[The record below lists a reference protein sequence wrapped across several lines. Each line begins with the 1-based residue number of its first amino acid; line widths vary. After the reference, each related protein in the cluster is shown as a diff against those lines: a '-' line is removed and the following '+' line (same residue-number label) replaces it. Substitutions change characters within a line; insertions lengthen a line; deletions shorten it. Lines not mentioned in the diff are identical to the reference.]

1 MEIINCDMMQ
11 TANTTNTHTTLEPY
25 HQKIRREFFGGREY
39 SSMSDTKSFVE
50 TEGRDTFI
58 WFYQG
63 NGKLPSTSLYRR
75 IEMRLK

>member
-11 TANTTNTHTTLEPY
+11 TANATKTHTTLEPY

-63 NGKLPSTSLYRR
+63 NGKLPSTSLYQR